1 METTRMTTSR
11 LIRFG
16 LLVFLGLGLL
26 VPPLLASVAFSD
38 IVPEAAAFVIY
49 AFPAGLII
57 ARRDGHMTGW
67 LLVLIGLL
75 LVFIACVT
83 YTFDPSELLPQW
95 VSSWAWTAL
104 FALFGSLTLTF
115 PSGRLPQG
123 TGLWARAGRMAA
135 FALPMLVIASA
146 LTERLGGP
154 EMLEETPN
162 PFGFLPDWMGTAT
175 LLGVVVILLSG
186 VVSLVLQRRRSSG
199 VTRAQLTW
207 VVFGLVLLVTAI
219 VLTFLFITVSVAM
232 GADDPGDEAW
242 ILAYGVIIS
251 FPLTF
256 AVAILR
262 YRLYEIDRIISRT
275 IAYVA
280 VVALLAAV
288 FMGVVT
294 AVGSLVQTES
304 DIVIAASTLAVA
316 ALFNPLRQR
325 VQSVVDRR
333 FNRPRYDAQRVT
345 ESFAASLPGRIDGR
359 DVVDGWVGV
368 VSETMQPAGVGVWV
382 RERSS
387 QPFVGRAFG

>member
-1 METTRMTTSR
+1 
-11 LIRFG
+11 
-16 LLVFLGLGLL
+16 
-26 VPPLLASVAFSD
+26 
-38 IVPEAAAFVIY
+38 
-49 AFPAGLII
+49 
-57 ARRDGHMTGW
+57 
-67 LLVLIGLL
+67 
-75 LVFIACVT
+75 
-83 YTFDPSELLPQW
+83 
-95 VSSWAWTAL
+95 
-104 FALFGSLTLTF
+104 
-115 PSGRLPQG
+115 
-123 TGLWARAGRMAA
+123 
-135 FALPMLVIASA
+135 
-146 LTERLGGP
+146 
-154 EMLEETPN
+154 
-162 PFGFLPDWMGTAT
+162 MGTAT